1 MRTKQVRPDKLEF
14 EYELFISREL
24 DKTIEKEFIQFDFR
38 TKKVFEYFLYKIN
51 VETGIDPA
59 KSELKFNIEGL
70 SAPSLDISKSGT
82 ASFQYKFYDFK
93 NVEYTLSLL
102 KYGKNKAVFKIKIS
116 PKSIKITHE
125 PAKKFLKVFTKKYNV
140 S

>member
-70 SAPSLDISKSGT
+70 SA
-82 ASFQYKFYDFK
+82 
-93 NVEYTLSLL
+93 
-102 KYGKNKAVFKIKIS
+102 
-116 PKSIKITHE
+116 
-125 PAKKFLKVFTKKYNV
+125 
-140 S
+140 